1 MVWILIALAV
11 LVVLALVAFGVI
23 KGRSARLRQQFGP
36 EYDRAV
42 EAHGDR
48 RQAEAGLRQ
57 VARKRDELDIRP
69 LSVASRDG
77 YVARWR
83 AAQARFVD
91 APGRAVAEADA
102 LVGQV
107 LRERGYPTGDFDEQ
121 AAMVA
126 VDHGERADSYRR
138 AYAVHRGE
146 AGEAVTTDDLR
157 DAFLG
162 YRDVFQALVDAGDP
176 SDAVDAHATPAPVDA
191 DGRHADLDLDGV
203 DDREE
208 ERRLAEADLDG
219 DGVDDRVEERRLA
232 EADLDGDGVDDRVEE
247 RRLAEADLDGDGVDD
262 RDEERRLAEAEMA
275 RRQDLEARVETARQA
290 ANRRTTR

>member
-11 LVVLALVAFGVI
+11 IVVLALVAIGVTR
-23 KGRSARLRQQFGP
+23 GRSARLRHQFGP

-42 EAHGDR
+42 EARGDR
-48 RQAEAGLRQ
+48 RQAEAGLREL
-57 VARKRDELDIRP
+57 ARKRRDLDIRP

-126 VDHGERADSYRR
+126 VDHGDRADAYRR
-138 AYAVHRGE
+138 AYAIHRGE

-157 DAFLG
+157 ESFLG
-162 YRDVFQALVDAGDP
+162 YRNVFQALVEDGDP
-176 SDAVDAHATPAPVDA
+176 SDAVDDRQATAPVSA
-191 DGRHADLDLDGV
+191 DGRHADVDG
-203 DDREE
+203 DDVSRVTV
-208 ERRLAEADLDG
+208 ADSDG
-219 DGVDDRVEERRLA
+219 DGVDDIDEVDEPAGDTPAHRDRLD
-232 EADLDGDGVDDRVEE
+232 ADADDDRVDD
-247 RRLAEADLDGDGVDD
+247 AD
-262 RDEERRLAEAEMA
+262 EQRRLAEAEMA
-275 RRQDLEARVETARQA
+275 RREQVEATIESARRDQP
-290 ANRRTTR
+290 TTH